1 MSERLNLRR
10 RLKQSPALLA
20 PGCYDA
26 LSGLLIQQAGFEA
39 AYLSGASVAYT
50 QLGRPDI
57 GLVSLDHVVDVAAR
71 ITERIDIP
79 LIVDADTG
87 FGNALNMG
95 RTVRLFERAG
105 ARAIQI
111 EDQTFPKRCGHL
123 RGKGVISA
131 QEMAGKVR
139 AAVDA
144 RHDDDTLI
152 IARTDAIAVEGF
164 EAAMDR
170 AELFLEAGA
179 DVLFVEAPRDLE
191 QMRAVAERFASR
203 VPLLAN
209 MVEGGDTPLSSADS
223 LSDLGYR
230 LVIAPGAMVR
240 AVIPAVEAFLS
251 VLKRDGGTAA
261 HRAHMTDL
269 MGVNARIGLD
279 EMMALGQRYEAQEEE
294 KA

>member
-1 MSERLNLRR
+1 
-10 RLKQSPALLA
+10 
-20 PGCYDA
+20 
-26 LSGLLIQQAGFEA
+26 
-39 AYLSGASVAYT
+39 
-50 QLGRPDI
+50 
-57 GLVSLDHVVDVAAR
+57 VAAR

-191 QMRAVAERFASR
+191 QMRAVAERFAAR

-223 LSDLGYR
+223 LSELGYR

-251 VLKRDGGTAA
+251 VLKSDGGTAA

>member
-57 GLVSLDHVVDVAAR
+57 GLVSLDHVVNVAAR

-95 RTVRLFERAG
+95 RTVRLFERG
-105 ARAIQI
+105 G
-111 EDQTFPKRCGHL
+111 DQTFPKRCGHL

-179 DVLFVEAPRDLE
+179 DVLFVEAPRDLD
-191 QMRAVAERFASR
+191 QMRAVAERFAAR

-223 LSDLGYR
+223 LSDLGYP